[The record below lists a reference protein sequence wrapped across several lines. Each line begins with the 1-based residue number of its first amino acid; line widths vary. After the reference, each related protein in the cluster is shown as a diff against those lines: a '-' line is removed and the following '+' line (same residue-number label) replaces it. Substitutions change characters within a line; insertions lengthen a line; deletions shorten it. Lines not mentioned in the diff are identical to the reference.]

1 MVNSTSYFRS
11 LTLLTI
17 LVCFCISSCKK
28 PQVDD
33 RNNTALDQVVLIID
47 KCPNYSSTE
56 NPETGVYSST
66 ADDFEI
72 TAINSELWKLSY
84 KTKQIP
90 TLDTV
95 VFQTK
100 GEFLELDHIYKFYRH
115 LSFIVQKGDT
125 VLFTYDQDFPKAEI
139 LNREV
144 SYEELNYDF
153 IRSNYLLDD
162 FKALDGNSKFNVSP
176 VSSVKGYITIRD
188 PLKQKDIRSKIY
200 QDALEEGRSQLE
212 REILLLDSLVSQGLM
227 GEDAKSLY
235 LKRAS
240 VLNQFNEYRYNEYLR
255 ENFGGSENTLVEWDI
270 QSTSEVDLASFGY
283 YNKILDYIERKTYY
297 SRVGWIEEVNRRYP
311 DYRRVYDSLKTNEFL
326 AKREIDRLLTK
337 NIELI
342 IEHFPQKDSESYLKK
357 FAEDVSNPLLV
368 QNVLNKHRY
377 ALSAEI
383 KEWGRR
389 NFAPVSLSDSL
400 LQLSLI
406 NTSNEQFDFN
416 KLLEKH
422 RGRLVYVDFW
432 ASHCFPCYA
441 AMPYSKDLAST
452 YKDQAISFIYISID
466 IEYERWLW
474 GMDKAEISSYPN
486 SFMVN
491 KEGAKNS
498 LLAQLEINEI
508 PRYLLFNKKGELV
521 QYRAFGPK
529 TSEIREVFDTYLN

>member
-1 MVNSTSYFRS
+1 
-11 LTLLTI
+11 
-17 LVCFCISSCKK
+17 
-28 PQVDD
+28 
-33 RNNTALDQVVLIID
+33 
-47 KCPNYSSTE
+47 
-56 NPETGVYSST
+56 
-66 ADDFEI
+66 
-72 TAINSELWKLSY
+72 
-84 KTKQIP
+84 
-90 TLDTV
+90 
-95 VFQTK
+95 
-100 GEFLELDHIYKFYRH
+100 
-115 LSFIVQKGDT
+115 
-125 VLFTYDQDFPKAEI
+125 
-139 LNREV
+139 
-144 SYEELNYDF
+144 
-153 IRSNYLLDD
+153 
-162 FKALDGNSKFNVSP
+162 
-176 VSSVKGYITIRD
+176 
-188 PLKQKDIRSKIY
+188 
-200 QDALEEGRSQLE
+200 
-212 REILLLDSLVSQGLM
+212 M

-270 QSTSEVDLASFGY
+270 QSTSEVDLARFGY
-283 YNKILDYIERKTYY
+283 YNTILDYIERKTYY
-297 SRVGWIEEVNRRYP
+297 SREGWIEEVNRRYP

-326 AKREIDRLLTK
+326 AKSEIDRLLTK

-342 IEHFPQKDSESYLKK
+342 IEHFPQKDSETYLKK

-389 NFAPVSLSDSL
+389 NFEFANLSDSL

-432 ASHCFPCYA
+432 ASHCVPCYA

-466 IEYERWLW
+466 TEYERWLW

-491 KEGAKNS
+491 KEAANNS
-498 LLAQLEINEI
+498 FLAQLEINEI